1 MNNIS
6 KEYLLGLLQ
15 SGRRLDGRKLDE
27 YRNIDIEYNV
37 SKNAEGSAR
46 VKLGNTE
53 VIVGVKLEVG
63 EPYPDMPDEG
73 TIIVNAELL
82 PLSNPE
88 FESGPPNSQS
98 IELAR
103 VVDRGIRESK
113 ALDFKKLCI
122 KAGEKIWMVLIDIY
136 SINDEGNLQDA
147 ASLAAMA
154 ALLQAKMPKYDGEK
168 VDYKEHSGKLPIARK
183 TVECTVMKIGE
194 HFIVDP
200 VKEEEAFVDARLTVA
215 VMDDDNVCAMQ
226 KGGEKALSIEDAEK
240 MIEIAIE
247 KTKELRKKL

>member
-6 KEYLLGLLQ
+6 KEYLLSLLQ
-15 SGRRLDGRKLDE
+15 KGLRLDGRKLDE
-27 YRNIDIEYNV
+27 YREVELELNV

-63 EPYPDMPDEG
+63 TPFPDMPDEG
-73 TIIVNAELL
+73 SIIVNAELL
-82 PLSNPE
+82 PLSNPD

-122 KAGEKIWMVLIDIY
+122 VEGEKVWLVLIDIY

-154 ALLQAKMPKYDGEK
+154 ALIQAKIPKYDGNK
-168 VDYKEHSGKLPIARK
+168 VDYNEHSEKLPLVRK
-183 TVECTVMKIGE
+183 PVECTVIKIGE
-194 HFIVDP
+194 NFIVDP
-200 VKEEEAFVDARLTVA
+200 IKEEEVFIDSRLTVA
-215 VMDDDNVCAMQ
+215 VIEDGNICAMQ
-226 KGGEKALSIEDAEK
+226 KGGEKALSIEDVEK

>member
-215 VMDDDNVCAMQ
+215 VMDDNNVCAMQ

>member
-6 KEYLLGLLQ
+6 KEYLLSLLQ
-15 SGRRLDGRKLDE
+15 SGKRIDGRKLDE
-27 YRNIDIEYNV
+27 YRDVEIELNV

-63 EPYPDMPDEG
+63 TPFPDMPDEG
-73 TIIVNAELL
+73 SIIVNAELL

-88 FESGPPNSQS
+88 FESGPPNPQS

-122 KAGEKIWMVLIDIY
+122 VEGEKVWLVLIDIY

-154 ALLQAKMPKYDGEK
+154 ALIQAKIPKYNGEK
-168 VDYKEHSGKLPIARK
+168 IDYKEHTGKLPLVRRP
-183 TVECTVMKIGE
+183 VECTVMKIGE
-194 HFIVDP
+194 NFIVDP
-200 VKEEEAFVDARLTVA
+200 IKEEEVFIDSRLTVA
-215 VMDDDNVCAMQ
+215 VMEDGNICAMQ
-226 KGGEKALSIEDAEK
+226 KGGEKALSIEDTEK